1 MKIVK
6 GKQARPTKTVLH
18 GVESIGKTTL
28 ASQWPNPLFLDVE
41 DGTANFDVARVR
53 CKDWESLKAAVTEL
67 AVDNPDGYQ
76 TVVIDSIDW
85 AERLC
90 GEWQC
95 KKDGKQS
102 LEDYS
107 YGKGI
112 VILAEHM
119 ARFIEN
125 LDNLHA
131 AGLHVVLIGH
141 SEPKR
146 FSPPD
151 QTDGYDRYE
160 LRLQKRVAPLFK
172 EWCDALLFCNFRT
185 RVIEGGDGKK
195 KAVGGKE
202 RIIHA
207 ERSAS
212 WDAKNRFGLDE
223 QLPMTIEALAPLFTG
238 TGAKAVNTELYDQVV
253 AYIAD
258 ARNVRTLGKIADRMD
273 QLLSEKQLT
282 AAQHDALT
290 ELVRQRH
297 EAVEPAK
304 EVADGVA

>member
-6 GKQARPTKTVLH
+6 GRQKRPTKTVLY

-28 ASQWPNPLFLDVE
+28 ASQWPRPLFLDVE
-41 DGTANFDVARVR
+41 DGTANFDVERVR

-95 KKDGKQS
+95 KKDGKSS

-119 ARFIEN
+119 ARFVEN

-141 SEPKR
+141 SDVKR

-160 LRLQKRVAPLFK
+160 LRLQKRVVSLFK

-185 RVIEGGDGKK
+185 RVVEGTDGRK
-195 KAVGGKE
+195 KAIGGKE

-238 TGAKAVNTELYDQVV
+238 TGARPVDTELYDQVV
-253 AYIAD
+253 RYIAE
-258 ARNVRTLGKIADRMD
+258 AKSVRTLGKIGDRID
-273 QLLSEKQLT
+273 ALLSDGQLT
-282 AAQHDALT
+282 AEQGEALTVLVRERHDAI
-290 ELVRQRH
+290 
-297 EAVEPAK
+297 EPQ
-304 EVADGVA
+304 EVTDGVA

>member
-1 MKIVK
+1 VKIVK
-6 GKQARPTKTVLH
+6 GRQKRPTKTVLY

-28 ASQWPNPLFLDVE
+28 ASQWPRPLFLDVE
-41 DGTANFDVARVR
+41 DGTANFDVERVR

-85 AERLC
+85 AESLC
-90 GEWQC
+90 GKWQC
-95 KKDGKQS
+95 KKDGKSS

-119 ARFIEN
+119 ARFVEN

-141 SEPKR
+141 SDVKR

-160 LRLQKRVAPLFK
+160 LRLQKRVVSLFK

-185 RVIEGGDGKK
+185 RVVEGTDGRK
-195 KAVGGKE
+195 KAIGGKE

-223 QLPMTIEALAPLFTG
+223 QLPMTIDALAPLFTG
-238 TGAKAVNTELYDQVV
+238 TGARPIDTELYDQVV
-253 AYIAD
+253 RYIAE
-258 ARNVRTLGKIADRMD
+258 AKSVRTLGKISDRID
-273 QLLSEKQLT
+273 ALLSDGQLT
-282 AAQHDALT
+282 AEQGEALTVLVKERHDAI
-290 ELVRQRH
+290 
-297 EAVEPAK
+297 EPQG
-304 EVADGVA
+304 VTDGVA

>member
-6 GKQARPTKTVLH
+6 GRQKRPTKTVLY

-28 ASQWPNPLFLDVE
+28 ASQWPRPLFLDVE
-41 DGTANFDVARVR
+41 DGTANFDVDRVR

-67 AVDNPDGYQ
+67 AVDNPEGYQ
-76 TVVIDSIDW
+76 TVVIDSVDW

-95 KKDGKQS
+95 KKDGKSS

-112 VILAEHM
+112 VMLAEHM
-119 ARFIEN
+119 ARFVEN

-141 SEPKR
+141 SDVKR

-160 LRLQKRVAPLFK
+160 LRLKKSVVSLFK

-185 RVIEGGDGKK
+185 RVVEGSDGRK
-195 KAVGGKE
+195 KAIGGKE

-223 QLPMTIEALAPLFTG
+223 QLPMTIDALAPLFDG
-238 TGAKAVNTELYDQVV
+238 TGAKAPADTDLYDQVV
-253 AYIAD
+253 QYIAD
-258 ARNVRTLGKIADRMD
+258 AKNVRTLGKIGNRIDE
-273 QLLSEKQLT
+273 LLSTEQLSSD
-282 AAQHDALT
+282 QWSALT
-290 ELVRQRH
+290 DLVNARREELK
-297 EAVEPAK
+297 PST
-304 EVADGVA
+304 EVANG

>member
-1 MKIVK
+1 VKIVK
-6 GKQARPTKTVLH
+6 GRQKRPTKTVLY

-28 ASQWPNPLFLDVE
+28 ASQWPRPLFLDVE
-41 DGTANFDVARVR
+41 DGTANFDVERVR

-95 KKDGKQS
+95 KKDGKSS

-119 ARFIEN
+119 ARFVEN

-141 SEPKR
+141 SDVKR

-160 LRLQKRVAPLFK
+160 LRLQKRVVSLFK

-185 RVIEGGDGKK
+185 RVVEGTDGRK
-195 KAVGGKE
+195 KAIGGKE

-223 QLPMTIEALAPLFTG
+223 QLPMTIDALAPLFTG
-238 TGAKAVNTELYDQVV
+238 TGAKPIDTELYDQVV
-253 AYIAD
+253 KYIAE
-258 ARNVRTLGKIADRMD
+258 AKSVRTLGKISDRID
-273 QLLSEKQLT
+273 ALLSDGQLT
-282 AAQHDALT
+282 AEQGEALTVLVKERHDAI
-290 ELVRQRH
+290 
-297 EAVEPAK
+297 EPQG
-304 EVADGVA
+304 VTDGVA

>member
-1 MKIVK
+1 VKIIK
-6 GKQARPTKTVLH
+6 GKQKRPTKTVLY

-28 ASQWPNPLFLDVE
+28 ASQWPRPLFLDVE
-41 DGTANFDVARVR
+41 DGTANFDMERVQ
-53 CKDWESLKAAVTEL
+53 CKDWESLRSAVVEL
-67 AVDNPDGYQ
+67 AVDNPGAYQ

-85 AERLC
+85 AEQLC
-90 GEWQC
+90 GKWQC
-95 KKDGKQS
+95 DRDGKKS

-107 YGKGI
+107 YGKG
-112 VILAEHM
+112 VVMLAEHM

-131 AGLHVVLIGH
+131 AGMHVVLIGH
-141 SEPKR
+141 SDVKR

-160 LRLQKRVAPLFK
+160 LRLKKQVVSLFK

-185 RVIEGGDGKK
+185 RVVEGADGKK

-207 ERSAS
+207 ERSAA

-223 QLPMTIEALAPLFTG
+223 QLPMTIEALAPLFAG
-238 TGAKAVNTELYDQVV
+238 TGAKAANTELYDQVV
-253 AYIAD
+253 QYIAD
-258 ARNVRTLGKIADRMD
+258 AKNVRTLGKIGTRIDE
-273 QLLSEKQLT
+273 LLSSGQLT
-282 AAQHDALT
+282 DDQWSTLTDLVNDRHAQI
-290 ELVRQRH
+290 
-297 EAVEPAK
+297 EPAK

>member
-6 GKQARPTKTVLH
+6 GRQKRPTKTVLY

-28 ASQWPNPLFLDVE
+28 ASQWPRPLFLDVE
-41 DGTANFDVARVR
+41 DGTANFDVERVR

-85 AERLC
+85 AESLC
-90 GEWQC
+90 GKWQC
-95 KKDGKQS
+95 KKDGKSS

-119 ARFIEN
+119 ARFVEN

-141 SEPKR
+141 SDVKR

-160 LRLQKRVAPLFK
+160 LRLQKRVVSLFK

-185 RVIEGGDGKK
+185 RVVEGTDGRK
-195 KAVGGKE
+195 KAIGGKE

-223 QLPMTIEALAPLFTG
+223 QLPMTIDALAPLFTG
-238 TGAKAVNTELYDQVV
+238 TGARPIDTELYDQVV
-253 AYIAD
+253 RYIAE
-258 ARNVRTLGKIADRMD
+258 AKSVRTLGKISDRID
-273 QLLSEKQLT
+273 ALLSDGQLT
-282 AAQHDALT
+282 AEQGEALTVLVKERHDAI
-290 ELVRQRH
+290 
-297 EAVEPAK
+297 EPQG
-304 EVADGVA
+304 VTDGVA